1 MKDNMLE
8 VGDVLFMESHTFG
21 MSRHTITRV
30 TAKRA
35 YSRVHESYEMEFNR
49 EVFVDH
55 LSKDFYVTARGERY
69 NRYFLS
75 TPELVQRFHVACLK
89 GWARNFN
96 FSNLSVEQLEAIKKI
111 ATEGVV

>member
-1 MKDNMLE
+1 MLE
-8 VGDVLFMESHTFG
+8 VGDVLFYDSHNSG

-30 TAKRA
+30 TTKRA

-49 EVFVDH
+49 EGHVDPF
-55 LSKDFYVTARGERY
+55 SKRFYVTARGERY
-69 NRYFLS
+69 NTYHLS
-75 TPELVQRFHVACLK
+75 TPELVQQFHVAWLK

-96 FSNLSVEQLEAIKKI
+96 FSKLSGEQLEAIKKI